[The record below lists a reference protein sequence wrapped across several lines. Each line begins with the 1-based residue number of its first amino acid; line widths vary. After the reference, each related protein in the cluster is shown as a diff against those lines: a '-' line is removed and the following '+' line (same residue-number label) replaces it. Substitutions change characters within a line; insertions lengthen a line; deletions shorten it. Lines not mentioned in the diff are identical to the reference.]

1 MCNICH
7 CYIFKNDYIKH
18 MNEKHHNL
26 PLQPQLTSSTPIII
40 LNTPTNN
47 TNTSITCLKPAVAV
61 SKETPQPPPP
71 LKTTTI
77 LLLSTSNM
85 NSQTITLNMIKCP
98 WCDTNFEH
106 IDIMTGHLM
115 R

>member
-1 MCNICH
+1 
-7 CYIFKNDYIKH
+7 
-18 MNEKHHNL
+18 
-26 PLQPQLTSSTPIII
+26 
-40 LNTPTNN
+40 
-47 TNTSITCLKPAVAV
+47 
-61 SKETPQPPPP
+61 
-71 LKTTTI
+71 
-77 LLLSTSNM
+77 M